1 LYIGLSKL
9 HIALLEGLE
18 ISLEVVDKILIYL
31 NNQEWHE
38 YKDLANN
45 LDLGNENIDKVI
57 EKMVEMGL
65 VELDEETQKIKST
78 DLGSTSIKTKTDKK

>member
-1 LYIGLSKL
+1 M
-9 HIALLEGLE
+9 E

-31 NNQEWHE
+31 NDHLNDQEWHE

-65 VELDEETQKIKST
+65 VELDEETQKIKAT
-78 DLGSTSIKTKTDKK
+78 DLGSTSVKTNKTKK

>member
-1 LYIGLSKL
+1 MYIGLSKL